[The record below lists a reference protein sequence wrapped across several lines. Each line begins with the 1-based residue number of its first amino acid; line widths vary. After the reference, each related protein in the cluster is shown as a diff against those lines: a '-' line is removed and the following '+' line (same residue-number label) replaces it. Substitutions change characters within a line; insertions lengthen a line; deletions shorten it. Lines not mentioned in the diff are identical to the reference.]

1 MSKFLSSTFQG
12 VGALQLP
19 KVSIIHN
26 LGCVLAFFS
35 LFIIN
40 NLQEAARLP
49 AETWTI
55 DGAIPLPLKN
65 PEFSQRF
72 NGFGPLRFPGNT
84 ALTQQFQF
92 LIWSGL
98 ETFSCPAVDD
108 WAGQNR
114 GIAGEVEGAK
124 EAYSLSESDIHRR
137 RKKEFPEP
145 EGRVRTRHFNSQ
157 IAMKLKVI

>member
-1 MSKFLSSTFQG
+1 
-12 VGALQLP
+12 
-19 KVSIIHN
+19 
-26 LGCVLAFFS
+26 VLAFFS

-55 DGAIPLPLKN
+55 DGAIPLPLNN

-72 NGFGPLRFPGNT
+72 NGFCPLRLPANT

-98 ETFSCPAVDD
+98 ETFSGQAVD
-108 WAGQNR
+108 AGLVKTEELSGNLR
-114 GIAGEVEGAK
+114 GQ
-124 EAYSLSESDIHRR
+124 RR
-137 RKKEFPEP
+137 LTVYPNPIFIDGDKKEFPEP